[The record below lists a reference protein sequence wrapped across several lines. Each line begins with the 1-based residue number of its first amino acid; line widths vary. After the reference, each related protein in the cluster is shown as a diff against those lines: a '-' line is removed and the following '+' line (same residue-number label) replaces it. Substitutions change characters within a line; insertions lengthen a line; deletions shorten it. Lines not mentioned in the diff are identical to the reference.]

1 MRRPEQLAEL
11 IREELSQIVGYE
23 MADPRVEAATVTD
36 VRVSENLRDA
46 RVFVLVEGT
55 DDERTAA
62 LKALT
67 KAAPYVRRQL
77 GLALNLKFTPELH
90 FVRDTVEEKAA
101 RVEALLAQLVPP
113 APPTPQEEGAA
124 EAQQQPTPAE
134 ADGSPAGDDGPAE
147 TDEEGRKQVMSDE

>member
-1 MRRPEQLAEL
+1 MRRPQQLAEL
-11 IREELSQIVGYE
+11 IREELVQIVGYE
-23 MADPRVEAATVTD
+23 LEDPRVEAATVTD

-55 DDERTAA
+55 DDEKTLA

-101 RVEALLAQLVPP
+101 RVEELLAQVKQDSSSGESV
-113 APPTPQEEGAA
+113 TAA
-124 EAQQQPTPAE
+124 
-134 ADGSPAGDDGPAE
+134 GDGPAE
-147 TDEEGRKQVMSDE
+147 TEEKGDTSDE